1 MPPVWTS
8 CRSIGVERY
17 TMFFCGRGQRQ
28 NVFSH
33 LKDGPLQKNQ
43 CELRCTLYL
52 EYFFTLDSTA
62 RQRVPS
68 TLCMSLAAAD
78 QLFGSEIQ
86 QFTEEERWRVY
97 RRKALGERSVE
108 TAFFYFVVLFNSFS
122 GILPPFYLMVG
133 WSRALQQVCLSGL
146 FGRDLD
152 QCIRCCL
159 RFRKWSG
166 KKGCLI
172 ARSRWCAEN
181 IVNIVHLKRYRFLQV
196 GMF

>member
-1 MPPVWTS
+1 MKWLWLSKVKLTNRQPG
-8 CRSIGVERY
+8 GVGAVQAGVSGLLCLHFI
-17 TMFFCGRGQRQ
+17 T
-28 NVFSH
+28 
-33 LKDGPLQKNQ
+33 
-43 CELRCTLYL
+43 RC
-52 EYFFTLDSTA
+52 
-62 RQRVPS
+62 V
-68 TLCMSLAAAD
+68 LCMSLAAAD